1 MELYKYLKNL
11 WENNY
16 TDDYKIDEFMYKWL
30 VENLCG
36 NKVYTETIEKKT
48 IGNHVREFRVN
59 PFTETV
65 EILILDSN
73 EYEDY

>member
-16 TDDYKIDEFMYKWL
+16 NDYEIDEFMYKWL

-36 NKVYTETIEKKT
+36 NKVYTETIGGKI
-48 IGNHVREFRVN
+48 IGNHIREFRVN
-59 PFTETV
+59 PFAETI
-65 EILILDSN
+65 EILILDGN
-73 EYEDY
+73 AYEDN